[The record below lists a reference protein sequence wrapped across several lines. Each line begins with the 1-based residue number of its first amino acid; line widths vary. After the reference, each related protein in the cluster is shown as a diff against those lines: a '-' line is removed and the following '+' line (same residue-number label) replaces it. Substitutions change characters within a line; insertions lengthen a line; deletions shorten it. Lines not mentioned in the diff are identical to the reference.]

1 MTVKK
6 SQITRI
12 LIEGD
17 RELLRRLCEAAEAG
31 GEVELVKQ
39 PEKSLVMTK
48 ARDSVSE
55 QPFYLGEVLV
65 TECTVAI
72 RGAYGF
78 GVLMGEDAERAY
90 QLAVVDAAYHA
101 GLPITAEWDELL
113 LAEERNIRLRHSREQ
128 AGVLRTQ
135 VHFDTTEEYYGKR

>member
-6 SQITRI
+6 SRMTRI

-17 RELLRRLCEAAEAG
+17 RALLSRLCEEAEAG
-31 GEVELVKQ
+31 GEVEVVRQ

-65 TECTVAI
+65 TECTVSI

-78 GVLMGEDAERAY
+78 GVLIGEDAERAY
-90 QLAVVDAAYHA
+90 RLAVVDAAYHA
-101 GLPITAEWDELL
+101 GLPMTADWEALL
-113 LAEERNIRLRHSREQ
+113 VAEERNIRMRHRQEES
-128 AGVLRTQ
+128 GVLRTQ